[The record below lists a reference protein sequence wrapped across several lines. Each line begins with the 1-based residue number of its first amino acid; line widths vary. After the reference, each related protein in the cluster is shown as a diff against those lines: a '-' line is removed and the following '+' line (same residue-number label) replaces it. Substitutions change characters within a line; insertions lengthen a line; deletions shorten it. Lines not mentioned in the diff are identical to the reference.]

1 MSASRR
7 GHEVGMPATT
17 RVGTLSTLDPRT
29 PLVLDTHEL
38 GRRPGAMQQ
47 TQRSVPAPADLVIG
61 GVVGVPEGA
70 DIELELR
77 LEAVMEGVLVS
88 GTARAPLAGECVR
101 CLDAIDSQT
110 TVEFQELYVY
120 PDRAEEVGAEADDDV
135 RVVEG
140 ELLDLEPTLR
150 DAVVL
155 ALPQAPL
162 CRDDCPGLCPQC
174 GARLADD
181 PTHQHETTD
190 PRWAALTKL
199 RTEGNDMSG
208 PELNQGAGPTEER

>member
-1 MSASRR
+1 
-7 GHEVGMPATT
+7 MPATT
-17 RVGTLSTLDPRT
+17 RVGKLSTLDPRT

-38 GRRPGAMQQ
+38 GRRPGAMQRI
-47 TQRSVPAPADLVIG
+47 QRSVPAPADLGIG

-70 DIELELR
+70 DIELDLR
-77 LEAVMEGVLVS
+77 LESVMEGVLVS

-101 CLDAIDSQT
+101 CLDAIDSET
-110 TVEFQELYVY
+110 TVELQELYVY
-120 PDRAEEVGAEADDDV
+120 PDRAEDMGAAADDEV

-140 ELLDLEPTLR
+140 ELIDFEPTLR

-181 PTHQHETTD
+181 PTHQHEIAD
-190 PRWAALTKL
+190 PRWAALAKL
-199 RTEGNDMSG
+199 RTEGNDVSG